1 MSQPIEFSGVRLA
14 GVQRL
19 IAFLAGSMV
28 LLWLTGLAG
37 TVAAQTPIQTAV
49 ERSGEALESAKASV
63 QQSGEAVANK
73 VDEVWRRIDE
83 RRLKNRT
90 RDEIVAWVII
100 GLLVGNV
107 VGLLSLLR
115 TTLMQR
121 LGIVGLG
128 LAGAFLGG
136 MVAHVGQ
143 LDFGLGPVLIRYE
156 DLLLSMIG
164 GLLLIAGARWFGY
177 YRRKKN
183 LARAAQAAAKT

>member
-1 MSQPIEFSGVRLA
+1 
-14 GVQRL
+14 
-19 IAFLAGSMV
+19 MV